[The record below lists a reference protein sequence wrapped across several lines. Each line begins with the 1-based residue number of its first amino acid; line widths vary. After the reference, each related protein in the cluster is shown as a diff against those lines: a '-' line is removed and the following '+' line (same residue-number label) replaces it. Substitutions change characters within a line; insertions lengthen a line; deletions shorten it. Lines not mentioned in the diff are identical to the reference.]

1 MIDVLLFCLNT
12 KRLQWLFKIVLHIQF
27 NVLVK
32 LPKSLS
38 KYVPTQRN
46 GELVSGDR
54 VCENVAVNHWINVN
68 QYGAGERSNLPQD
81 TEWMLMVNG
90 PFNIFPLGGVSC
102 GEIHKETMR
111 GNKLLI
117 VGLLTCT
124 VESLVWDVPPHW
136 WFHESCKILILIVL
150 TAV

>member
-1 MIDVLLFCLNT
+1 
-12 KRLQWLFKIVLHIQF
+12 
-27 NVLVK
+27 VK

-81 TEWMLMVNG
+81 TE
-90 PFNIFPLGGVSC
+90 
-102 GEIHKETMR
+102 
-111 GNKLLI
+111 
-117 VGLLTCT
+117 
-124 VESLVWDVPPHW
+124 
-136 WFHESCKILILIVL
+136 
-150 TAV
+150 